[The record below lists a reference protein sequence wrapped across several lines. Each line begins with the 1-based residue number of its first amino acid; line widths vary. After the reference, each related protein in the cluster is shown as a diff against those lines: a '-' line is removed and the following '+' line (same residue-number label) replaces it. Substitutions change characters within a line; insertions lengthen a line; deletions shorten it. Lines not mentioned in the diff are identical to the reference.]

1 VLIQDDFEKNGVN
14 FIAEVVPNFW
24 GTNFEVYDYGYEKS
38 LYDRTPNAIN
48 KLGWKRVSVC

>member
-1 VLIQDDFEKNGVN
+1 MLIQDDFEKNGVN